1 VARDHARVDL
11 SIWDDPDFIALTS
24 EAQRLYLF
32 LLSQRDLSY
41 AGLVPMRLRRWAG
54 RSSSTTSDSVAA
66 ALAEL
71 DAARMVVVDH
81 DTEEVLVRSLIRRD
95 GIYKQPNVLA
105 AALREAFA
113 ISSPVL
119 RRALAEEL
127 RRLPV
132 EITGP
137 APELAAAA
145 LLAGLGELP
154 PAVKAELTGR
164 RPRVGRAVQ
173 PATAADDAPAEPGER
188 ASASPVGIP
197 SSNPSGSPSAKAL
210 GEGSGERGEARL
222 PLRDKQVG
230 VPAPAR
236 AHPREDVDQDPRCAD
251 DARPGALGSVRQQRR
266 AEAER
271 LVRTHSPA
279 QPARVLT
286 RLTSEVIGLLADGVE
301 PAHIAAGLRLWSSK
315 RLAVSMLPELV
326 GEYMR
331 TDLATDTRRARS
343 DADTVAVFERLR
355 ATCHQAED
363 RSPVADAVLG
373 DLGEHVPAA
382 QLAALLTD
390 AAERTLAAV
399 A

>member
-1 VARDHARVDL
+1 MARDHARIDL
-11 SIWDDPDFIALTS
+11 SIWDDPDFTALSTD
-24 EAQRLYLF
+24 AQRLYLF

-41 AGLVPMRLRRWAG
+41 AGLLPMRLRRWAG
-54 RSSSTTSDSVAA
+54 RSSSTTTESVTA
-66 ALAEL
+66 ALAAL

-81 DTEEVLVRSLIRRD
+81 DTEEVLVRALIRRD

-132 EITGP
+132 GVTGP
-137 APELAAAA
+137 APELTASA

-154 PAVKAELTGR
+154 PAVKEALTGR
-164 RPRVGRAVQ
+164 RPRAARVDQ
-173 PATAADDAPAEPGER
+173 PAAPADTAATSDRGPA
-188 ASASPVGIP
+188 
-197 SSNPSGSPSAKAL
+197 NPSAKPSPEAL
-210 GEGSGERGEARL
+210 GEGSGESGEPSL

-236 AHPREDVDQDPRCAD
+236 AHTHKDTLRPRPVPDDTTAD
-251 DARPGALGSVRQQRR
+251 RPDSVRQRRR
-266 AEAER
+266 AEAQR

-279 QPARVLT
+279 QPARVLA
-286 RLTSEVIGLLADGVE
+286 RLTGEVIGMLAEGAE
-301 PAHIAAGLRLWSSK
+301 PAHVAAGLRLWSAK

-331 TDLATDTRRARS
+331 ADLATDTGRVRS
-343 DADTVAVFERLR
+343 EADTVAVFERLR
-355 ATCHQAED
+355 ATCQQSAD
-363 RSPVADAVLG
+363 RSPVAEAVLG

-382 QLAALLTD
+382 RLAELLTD
-390 AAERTLAAV
+390 AAERTLAV
-399 A
+399 AA